1 MSFEVNSEKID
12 DFVKL
17 FDKCFDENNKVR
29 LCGREACQELLD
41 LLDDPRYG
49 NRETGVLNTN
59 NIVRLYYAVVP
70 PEKRRAGDSPF
81 STPDVFLPFEL

>member
-1 MSFEVNSEKID
+1 MSFEMNSEKID

-29 LCGREACQELLD
+29 LCGRKACQELLD

-59 NIVRLYYAVVP
+59 NIVRLYYAVVS